1 MPRPGALEMLV
12 RPCSP
17 NHFLRFSNISSF
29 CISDLIEA
37 LHHVIIESVLSE
49 FGS

>member
-1 MPRPGALEMLV
+1 MPRPGALKMLV
-12 RPCSP
+12 QPCFP

-29 CISDLIEA
+29 CMSDLMEA
-37 LHHVIIESVLSE
+37 LHHVIIESVLAE